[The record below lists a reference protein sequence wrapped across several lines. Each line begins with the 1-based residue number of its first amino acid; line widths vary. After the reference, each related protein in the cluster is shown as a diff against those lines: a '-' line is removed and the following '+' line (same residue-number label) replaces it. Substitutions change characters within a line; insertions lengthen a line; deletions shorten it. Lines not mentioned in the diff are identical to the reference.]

1 MSTAPNQPSP
11 RPRNGGYLPLL
22 MVGGAAAGVVM
33 ALLTFGGADLAT
45 PGGTGSSLPTPI
57 PDAIREGE
65 PAPDF
70 TAQTPGGEPVTL
82 SDFRG
87 SVVALNFWATWCA
100 PCQVEMPSL
109 QRASEESGGLV
120 VLAVNVGE
128 GQERVQA
135 FLDEHSLTFRVA
147 LDRDKTIAALYG
159 VRVFP
164 TTVWIDAE
172 GIVRA
177 EHLGPLS
184 EEQIEDY
191 VRQLA
196 GQ

>member
-1 MSTAPNQPSP
+1 MGTAPNQPSP
-11 RPRNGGYLPLL
+11 RPRKRGNLLLL
-22 MVGGAAAGVVM
+22 MAGGAVAGVVM
-33 ALLTFGGADLAT
+33 ALLTFGGADLLA

-57 PDAIREGE
+57 PDVIRVGE

-70 TAQTPGGEPVTL
+70 TAQTPGGEPIAL

-109 QRASEESGGLV
+109 QRASETSGGPV

-135 FLDEHSLTFRVA
+135 FLNEHGLTFPVA
-147 LDRDKTIAALYG
+147 LDPDETIAALYG

-184 EEQIEDY
+184 EDQIEDY

-196 GQ
+196 GY